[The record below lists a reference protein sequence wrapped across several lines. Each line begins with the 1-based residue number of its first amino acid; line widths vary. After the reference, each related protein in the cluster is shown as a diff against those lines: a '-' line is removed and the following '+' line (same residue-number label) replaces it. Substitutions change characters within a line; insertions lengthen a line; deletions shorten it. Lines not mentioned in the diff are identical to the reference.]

1 MDVLKRLAQSGV
13 VPVVVLED
21 AKDAVPTAKA
31 MLAGGIDVMEIT
43 FRTAAA
49 ADSIKAVAQECPD
62 MVVGAGTVIN
72 LEQCKLA
79 VECGAKFIVSP
90 GYDEETVAW
99 CCDNGIPVTP
109 GCVTPTE
116 IMMALKHGLKVLK
129 FFPANVYGGLSAI
142 KSLAGP
148 FGGVKFIPT
157 GGVNAQNLAEFISSP
172 YIHAVGGSWICPKAD
187 IAAGNFDKITAL
199 CKEARKT
206 LLGFEVAHIGIN
218 TPDADAAMDV
228 CKAFNDA
235 FDFNVKQG
243 NSSNFAS
250 TGVEVMKTMFKG
262 ANGHIAIRTNKM
274 IPAIAEMERRGYE
287 LDMDSVKD
295 KNNIKAVYF
304 KNEIGRLCRAS
315 SSEMIGGLI
324 K

>member
-250 TGVEVMKTMFKG
+250 PGVEVMKTMFKG

-304 KNEIGRLCRAS
+304 KNEIGGFAVHL
-315 SSEMIGGLI
+315 LQ

>member
-49 ADSIKAVAQECPD
+49 ADSIKSVALECPD

-157 GGVNAQNLAEFISSP
+157 GGVNAQNLAAFISSP

-228 CKAFNDA
+228 CNAFNDA

-304 KNEIGRLCRAS
+304 KNEIGGFAVHL
-315 SSEMIGGLI
+315 LQ

>member
-218 TPDADAAMDV
+218 TPDADASLDV

-295 KNNIKAVYF
+295 RNNIKAVYF
-304 KNEIGRLCRAS
+304 KNEIGGFAVHL
-315 SSEMIGGLI
+315 LQ

>member
-1 MDVLKRLAQSGV
+1 MDVLKRMACAGI

-31 MLAGGIDVMEIT
+31 MVAGGIDVMEIT

-49 ADSIKAVAQECPD
+49 ADSIRAVAAEVPE
-62 MVVGAGTVIN
+62 MLVGAGTVVN

-90 GYDEETVAW
+90 GYDEEVVAW
-99 CCDNGIPVTP
+99 CCDNGVAVCP

-129 FFPANVYGGLSAI
+129 FFPANVYGGLGAI
-142 KSLAGP
+142 KALAGP

-157 GGVNAQNLAEFISSP
+157 GGVNLQNVGEFIADSH
-172 YIHAVGGSWICPKAD
+172 IHAVGGSWVCPKAD
-187 IAAGNFDKITAL
+187 IAAGNFDKITEL
-199 CKEARKT
+199 CKESRKA
-206 LLGFEVAHIGIN
+206 LLGFEVAHVGIN
-218 TPDADAAMDV
+218 CADAGV
-228 CKAFNDA
+228 CDQVCDAFAAA
-235 FDFNVKQG
+235 FDFGVKKG

-274 IPAIAEMERRGYE
+274 TPAIAEMERRGLE
-287 LDMDSVKD
+287 LDWDSVKD
-295 KNNIKAVYF
+295 KENVKAVYF
-304 KNEIGRLCRAS
+304 KNEF
-315 SSEMIGGLI
+315 GGFAVHLLQ

>member
-199 CKEARKT
+199 CKEARKS

-262 ANGHIAIRTNKM
+262 ANGHIAIRTNMM

-304 KNEIGRLCRAS
+304 KNEIGGFAVHL
-315 SSEMIGGLI
+315 LQ

>member
-31 MLAGGIDVMEIT
+31 MLAGGIYVMEIT

-250 TGVEVMKTMFKG
+250 NGVEVMKTMFKG

-304 KNEIGRLCRAS
+304 KNEIGGFAVHL
-315 SSEMIGGLI
+315 LQ

>member
-199 CKEARKT
+199 CKEARKS

-218 TPDADAAMDV
+218 TPDADASMDV

-235 FDFNVKQG
+235 FDFNIKQG

-250 TGVEVMKTMFKG
+250 TGLEVMKTMFKG

-295 KNNIKAVYF
+295 KDNIKAVYF
-304 KNEIGRLCRAS
+304 KNEIGGFAVHL
-315 SSEMIGGLI
+315 LQ

>member
-218 TPDADAAMDV
+218 TPNADASMDV

-235 FDFNVKQG
+235 FDFNIKQG

-295 KNNIKAVYF
+295 KDNIKAVYF
-304 KNEIGRLCRAS
+304 KNEIGGFAVHL
-315 SSEMIGGLI
+315 LQ

>member
-49 ADSIKAVAQECPD
+49 TDSIKAVAQECPD

-90 GYDEETVAW
+90 SYDEETVAW

-243 NSSNFAS
+243 NSFNFAS

-304 KNEIGRLCRAS
+304 KNEIGGFAVHL
-315 SSEMIGGLI
+315 LQ

>member
-99 CCDNGIPVTP
+99 CCDNGVPVTP

-218 TPDADAAMDV
+218 TPDADASMDV

-235 FDFNVKQG
+235 FDFNIKQG

-295 KNNIKAVYF
+295 KDNIKAVYF
-304 KNEIGRLCRAS
+304 KNEIGGFAVHL
-315 SSEMIGGLI
+315 LQ